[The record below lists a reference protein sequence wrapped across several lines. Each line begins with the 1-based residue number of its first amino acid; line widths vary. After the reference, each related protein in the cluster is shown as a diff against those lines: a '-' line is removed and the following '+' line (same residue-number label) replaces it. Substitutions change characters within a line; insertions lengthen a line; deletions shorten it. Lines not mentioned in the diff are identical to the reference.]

1 MIPGRAAD
9 TFTYPAARP
18 AHHHSPQAETRHSPR
33 SDTVTTAAPLTSL
46 GKDITFADGTSAR
59 IRYSLASL
67 ATLEDRY
74 GSIDGIL
81 KAFEDID
88 GSAAGTGRPMI
99 GSLLEILGAGL
110 LGSGF
115 VQHRTERTVTERTEH
130 ADGRKTSRDVR
141 EVTGIRYVRQSDRM
155 ELGHLLD
162 LAQLEPAIEALSAA
176 FTEAFPQGEAQ
187 APVGPITD
195 VELPDT
201 FRGTSSTTSAP
212 SPSTAAMTPSGS

>member
-1 MIPGRAAD
+1 M
-9 TFTYPAARP
+9 
-18 AHHHSPQAETRHSPR
+18 
-33 SDTVTTAAPLTSL
+33 TTAAPLTAL
-46 GKDITFADGTSAR
+46 GKEVRFADGSTAR
-59 IRYSLASL
+59 VRYSLASL

-81 KAFEDID
+81 GAFGDISD
-88 GSAAGTGRPMI
+88 TGTGMDRPMI

-130 ADGRKTSRDVR
+130 PDGRKTSRDVR
-141 EVTGIRYVRQSDRM
+141 EVTGTRYVRQSDRQ

-162 LAQLEPAIEALSAA
+162 LAQLEPAIGALSEA
-176 FTEAFPQGEAQ
+176 FAEAFPQGEAP
-187 APVGPITD
+187 APAGPITD
-195 VELPDT
+195 LTIPDT

-212 SPSTAAMTPSGS
+212 SPSAAPMTPSGN

>member
-1 MIPGRAAD
+1 M
-9 TFTYPAARP
+9 
-18 AHHHSPQAETRHSPR
+18 
-33 SDTVTTAAPLTSL
+33 TTAAPLTAL
-46 GKDITFADGTSAR
+46 GKPVTFADGTSAHV
-59 IRYSLASL
+59 RYSLASL
-67 ATLEDRY
+67 ATLEERY

-81 KAFEDID
+81 SAFGDISD
-88 GSAAGTGRPMI
+88 TTGMDRPMI

-130 ADGRKTSRDVR
+130 PDGRKTARDVR
-141 EVTGIRYVRQSDRM
+141 EVTGIRYVRQADRQ

-176 FTEAFPQGEAQ
+176 FEEAFPQGG
-187 APVGPITD
+187 APAPAGPITD
-195 VELPDT
+195 VPLTVPAT

-212 SPSTAAMTPSGS
+212 SPSAAPTSLSGN

>member
-1 MIPGRAAD
+1 M
-9 TFTYPAARP
+9 
-18 AHHHSPQAETRHSPR
+18 
-33 SDTVTTAAPLTSL
+33 TTAAPLTSL
-46 GKDITFADGTSAR
+46 GKEIAFSDGTTAR
-59 IRYSLASL
+59 VRYSLASL

-81 KAFEDID
+81 SAFGDIENT
-88 GSAAGTGRPMI
+88 GTGIDRPMI

-110 LGSGF
+110 LGAGF

-141 EVTGIRYVRQSDRM
+141 EVTGIRYVRQADRM

-162 LAQLEPAIEALSAA
+162 LAQLEPAIDALSAA
-176 FTEAFPQGEAQ
+176 FAEAFPQGEAQ
-187 APVGPITD
+187 APAGPITD
-195 VELPDT
+195 VELTVPDT

-212 SPSTAAMTPSGS
+212 SPSTAPMTPSGS